1 VLKFFYPFSRIRSLF
16 LANKQ
21 MPVLPAQPS
30 DITRLARVAATYVTD
45 PEKKSRTFV
54 APVKYDIGPIAKA
67 EFFGRGSVLATPRWT
82 SPAFAGGR
90 IFLK

>member
-1 VLKFFYPFSRIRSLF
+1 
-16 LANKQ
+16 
-21 MPVLPAQPS
+21 MPVLPTQPS
-30 DITRLARVAATYVTD
+30 DITRFARIIATNVAD

-54 APVKYDIGPIAKA
+54 APLKTDVGAIAKA
-67 EFFGRGSVLATPRWT
+67 ELFGTGSVLAIPVWK

>member
-1 VLKFFYPFSRIRSLF
+1 
-16 LANKQ
+16 
-21 MPVLPAQPS
+21 MPLLPTQPS
-30 DITRLARVAATYVTD
+30 DVTRLARIVATYTPD

-54 APVKYDIGPIAKA
+54 APVKYDIGPNAKA
-67 EFFGRGSVLATPRWT
+67 EFTGRGSVLAPPTWL

>member
-1 VLKFFYPFSRIRSLF
+1 
-16 LANKQ
+16 
-21 MPVLPAQPS
+21 MPLLPTHPS
-30 DITRLARVAATYVTD
+30 DVTRFTRVNATYTPD

-54 APVKYDIGPIAKA
+54 APVKYDIGTIAKA
-67 EFFGRGSVLATPRWT
+67 EFTGMGSVLAPPRWL

>member
-1 VLKFFYPFSRIRSLF
+1 
-16 LANKQ
+16 
-21 MPVLPAQPS
+21 
-30 DITRLARVAATYVTD
+30 VAATFVTD

-67 EFFGRGSVLATPRWT
+67 EFFGRGSILAVPESK